1 MQTTFLAG
9 LRFLLAGL
17 RFLLAGLR
25 SHTDAPLRSDLD
37 ATYENQRLGTGYQ
50 SIQATK
56 PQTLAYG
63 LTDSPVGLLAWQLEK
78 WVAWTDADWAL
89 RHPDEILTNVMIYW

>member
-1 MQTTFLAG
+1 MSTDRLQTTFLAG
-9 LRFLLAGL
+9 LR
-17 RFLLAGLR
+17 
-25 SHTDAPLRSDLD
+25 SHTAAPPCSDLD

>member
-9 LRFLLAGL
+9 LRCLLLPTL
-17 RFLLAGLR
+17 RP
-25 SHTDAPLRSDLD
+25 HTAAPLRSDLD

-56 PQTLAYG
+56 PQTLAYA

-89 RHPDEILTNVMIYW
+89 RHPDEILTNVLIYW